1 MIFNMNKRGQIAL
14 FVIVGIL
21 IVGAVALFVMF
32 QSGAV
37 KAPVSAEEAEKIV
50 AAEVSPVKD
59 LVTGCVKESYSG
71 AVVKIGLQG
80 GYCSPVP
87 VKYSQLGNY
96 SVPYLVEKSGTSY
109 INNILLL
116 GGNGATIS
124 KEIDRCVDMQ
134 TMQTIMKCINNFK
147 SFKDVDVKAT
157 GELTWKTTFSG
168 TDILLDIN
176 YPITISKGESKTTIE
191 EMKLNIK
198 SGLLNAYNTAVQV
211 TNSEVLTQDF
221 DIDAYS
227 IKNPNMILIER
238 QGAPEATYY
247 YLTTIPQ
254 ESEEKYNFNFAVAT

>member
-1 MIFNMNKRGQIAL
+1 MNKRGQIAL

-21 IVGAVALFVMF
+21 IIGAVALFVMF
-32 QSGAV
+32 RSGTI

-59 LVTGCVKESYSG
+59 LVTGCIKESYSG

-87 VKYSQLGNY
+87 VKYNQLGNY
-96 SVPYLVEKSGTSY
+96 SVPYLVEKSGASY

-116 GGNGATIS
+116 EGNGATIS
-124 KEIDRCVDMQ
+124 KEIDRCVD
-134 TMQTIMKCINNFK
+134 MQTIMKCINNFK

-168 TDILLDIN
+168 TDILADIN
-176 YPITISKGESKTTIE
+176 YPITISRGESKTTIE

-198 SGLLNAYNTAVQV
+198 SGLLNAYNTAVKI
-211 TNSEVLTQDF
+211 TNSEVSSHDF
-221 DIDAYS
+221 DMDAFARENLF
-227 IKNPNMILIER
+227 IRMDR
-238 QGAPEATYY
+238 QGTPEAIYY
-247 YLTTIPQ
+247 YLTTVP
-254 ESEEKYNFNFAVAT
+254 EANEGEYNFNFAVER